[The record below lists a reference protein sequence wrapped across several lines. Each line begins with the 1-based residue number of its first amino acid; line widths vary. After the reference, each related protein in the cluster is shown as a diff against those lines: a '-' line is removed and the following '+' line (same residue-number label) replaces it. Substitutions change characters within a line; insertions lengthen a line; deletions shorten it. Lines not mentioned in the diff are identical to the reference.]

1 MPGII
6 PLALYVNTMSEEKKR
21 PETRC
26 GLDILASVIIFAVS
40 VYVIIMSF
48 VYWKDDYVDEFYY
61 SSGLMPF
68 IIGSA
73 LLLMS
78 IIYFYRTVK
87 EHSFSVC
94 IKDLKNFSLEF
105 IKSKSVH
112 KSLVILVMFFIYIYF
127 MVGKLPFAIATF
139 IALSAIL
146 IFVNF
151 EKSWKRILKMVVISA
166 CATGAIILVFQ
177 VIFKVPMP

>member
-1 MPGII
+1 
-6 PLALYVNTMSEEKKR
+6 MSKEKITESCRVFILNRIDEIQKFMNS
-21 PETRC
+21 
-26 GLDILASVIIFAVS
+26 GKSVLDIFNYYQDIYDLR
-40 VYVIIMSF
+40 
-48 VYWKDDYVDEFYY
+48 WKDYPTFGEYIRK
-61 SSGLMPF
+61 SGLTF
-68 IIGSA
+68 S
-73 LLLMS
+73 
-78 IIYFYRTVK
+78 K
-87 EHSFSVC
+87 EA
-94 IKDLKNFSLEF
+94 
-105 IKSKSVH
+105 
-112 KSLVILVMFFIYIYF
+112 LVILLMFFIYIYF